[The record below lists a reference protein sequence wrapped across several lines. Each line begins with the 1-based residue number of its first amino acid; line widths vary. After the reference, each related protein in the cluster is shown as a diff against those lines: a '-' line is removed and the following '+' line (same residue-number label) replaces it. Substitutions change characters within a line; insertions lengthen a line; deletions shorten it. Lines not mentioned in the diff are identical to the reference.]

1 VRTVTLASG
10 LVMRSYR
17 PEDASALLVAIDADR
32 ERLAQWMPWVPYSTT
47 VADFAAF
54 ISGSHRQEESGTAF
68 HRGLFDDQVVAGGCG
83 ASVDL
88 VNREAEVGYWLG
100 GAYEG
105 RGIIGESVR
114 SLLHFLFDDYEVH
127 RVVIRAAVGNVRS
140 RAVAERLGFTLEGIQ
155 REALMLDEI
164 PTDAAMYSLLAGEW
178 RNRKSRERVAGSG

>member
-1 VRTVTLASG
+1 
-10 LVMRSYR
+10 M
-17 PEDASALLVAIDADR
+17 SALLVAIDADR
-32 ERLAQWMPWVPYSTT
+32 ERSPSGCHGAVLHHRR
-47 VADFAAF
+47 DFAAF
-54 ISGSHRQEESGTAF
+54 ISGSRRQEESGTAF

-100 GAYEG
+100 AAYEG

-127 RVVIRAAVGNVRS
+127 RVVIRAALGNVRS

-164 PTDAAMYSLLAGEW
+164 PTDAAMTTGAGGGTE
-178 RNRKSRERVAGSG
+178 EP